1 MQAPQQIQSAS
12 VYRPAWFDAAPEFAA
27 EVTESVANRYRMKVD
42 ALSASTKRM
51 SFSVRSPG
59 VSVFL
64 SPNAFVECSF
74 DVTFAG
80 RNTFRTQTGPV
91 VQRLNTENI
100 EAQNADAV
108 AQPNAKILGFASKVC
123 FGSSDAFGSALT
135 NFQLVVNGAS
145 ISNSRQNTYK
155 TTLEKCWYT
164 PQFFQRNF
172 SQAGGCPDAYDT
184 VAVSGLAHL
193 HGAGNVNGQSDG
205 IINAYT
211 ADSGIQK
218 RCQNFIAATVA
229 LPAAAVAAGDK
240 RRIRVRWPVNGV
252 GIFSA
257 GQVGIDQMSDS
268 CPQRRSCMAL
278 PHMNILTIDLL
289 FDDLEEC
296 LFRNLSSRTAGANNT
311 ILANDSSH
319 GVRVSLVPDSTELH
333 LEYLRF
339 GLWRQLRD
347 SYNLQVYRISVT
359 DASSQ
364 EATGCM
370 RIPAALTRST
380 VNRNLDNAMPCIGVD
395 RGEGSIHALNAAFSG
410 QKYLEAKWTGVVTA
424 QCPSYLAW
432 CLQKSSKQYVLG
444 GNAADD
450 GIGKQVQNMQ
460 GHDVNGT
467 LTLQAG
473 APANGQ
479 VGGCETYFLSRNTD
493 SSASIQQFS
502 LEIQSSSG
510 AYVYSSEA
518 APFLRSKAE
527 LFRDHY
533 RSCVNGYLDGDINKW
548 STHAC
553 ILLLG
558 ADSFIRGLTT
568 DGVAYPLSINCTVKF
583 ASQRQYIDGTA
594 AVGLSV
600 AAANKGIAIQQDV
613 IQGQPVMLQIY
624 PKSRMTISPSSALLA
639 SQNMSHASGLDLIGR
654 KAS

>member
-12 VYRPAWFDAAPEFAA
+12 VYRPAWYDAQPEFAA
-27 EVTESVANRYRMKVD
+27 EVVESVANRYRMKVD

-51 SFSVRSPG
+51 SFSFRSPG

-74 DVTFAG
+74 EIEFAG
-80 RNTFRTQTGPV
+80 RNTFKTQTGPV
-91 VQRLNTENI
+91 IQRLNTSSI
-100 EAQNADAV
+100 EAPGAGAV
-108 AQPNAKILGFASKVC
+108 AMPNDKILGFASKVC
-123 FGSSDAFGSALT
+123 FGSADAMGNALT
-135 NFQLVVNGAS
+135 NYQLVVNGAS

-155 TTLEKCWYT
+155 TTLERCWYS
-164 PQFFQRNF
+164 PQYFQRNF
-172 SQAGGCPDAYDT
+172 SQAGGAPDAHDT
-184 VAVSGLAHL
+184 VAVSGLAHI
-193 HGAGNVNGQSDG
+193 HNAGVDGQTDG

-218 RCQNFIAATVA
+218 RCQNFLAATVA
-229 LPAAAVAAGDK
+229 LPASSNIAIYDK
-240 RRIRVRWPVNGV
+240 RTIRVRWPVNGT

-268 CPQRRSCMAL
+268 CPQRRSCLAL
-278 PHMNILTIDLL
+278 PHMNVVTLDLL

-296 LFRNLSSRTAGANNT
+296 LFRNLSSCTDGAGQTIVANG
-311 ILANDSSH
+311 SRG
-319 GVRVSLVPDSTELH
+319 GVKVTLVPDSTELH

-364 EATGCM
+364 NATGCM

-380 VNRNLDNAMPCIGVD
+380 VNRNLDNALPCIGFD
-395 RGEGSIHALNAAFSG
+395 RGAGNEHALNAAFSS

-432 CLQKSSKQYVLG
+432 VLQKSSKQYVLG
-444 GNAADD
+444 GAANDD
-450 GIGKQVQNMQ
+450 AVGKRVRGMQ
-460 GHDVNGT
+460 GTVVGQV

-473 APANGQ
+473 QPVAGQ

-493 SSASIQQFS
+493 SSASIQQFA
-502 LEIQSSSG
+502 LEIQASQG
-510 AYVYSSEA
+510 AYIYSGEA
-518 APFLRSKAE
+518 APYLRSKAE

-533 RSCVNGYLDGDINKW
+533 RSCVNGYCDGNINTW

-594 AVGLSV
+594 ACGLTV
-600 AAANKGIAIQQDV
+600 AAANKGVAIQQDV
-613 IQGQPVMLQIY
+613 IQGTPVMLQIY

>member
-1 MQAPQQIQSAS
+1 
-12 VYRPAWFDAAPEFAA
+12 
-27 EVTESVANRYRMKVD
+27 
-42 ALSASTKRM
+42 
-51 SFSVRSPG
+51 
-59 VSVFL
+59 
-64 SPNAFVECSF
+64 
-74 DVTFAG
+74 
-80 RNTFRTQTGPV
+80 
-91 VQRLNTENI
+91 
-100 EAQNADAV
+100 
-108 AQPNAKILGFASKVC
+108 
-123 FGSSDAFGSALT
+123 
-135 NFQLVVNGAS
+135 
-145 ISNSRQNTYK
+145 
-155 TTLEKCWYT
+155 
-164 PQFFQRNF
+164 
-172 SQAGGCPDAYDT
+172 
-184 VAVSGLAHL
+184 
-193 HGAGNVNGQSDG
+193 
-205 IINAYT
+205 
-211 ADSGIQK
+211 
-218 RCQNFIAATVA
+218 
-229 LPAAAVAAGDK
+229 
-240 RRIRVRWPVNGV
+240 
-252 GIFSA
+252 
-257 GQVGIDQMSDS
+257 
-268 CPQRRSCMAL
+268 
-278 PHMNILTIDLL
+278 
-289 FDDLEEC
+289 
-296 LFRNLSSRTAGANNT
+296 
-311 ILANDSSH
+311 
-319 GVRVSLVPDSTELH
+319 
-333 LEYLRF
+333 
-339 GLWRQLRD
+339 
-347 SYNLQVYRISVT
+347 
-359 DASSQ
+359 
-364 EATGCM
+364 
-370 RIPAALTRST
+370 
-380 VNRNLDNAMPCIGVD
+380 MPCIGVD

-432 CLQKSSKQYVLG
+432 VLQKSSKQYVLG

-527 LFRDHY
+527 LWRDHY